1 MVVIYAE
8 KPDMGEKIAAALGG
22 PSFHKQEK
30 KNGFYQIRYKEK
42 EYQVTWGQGHLCA
55 LADASGYNPDYKNW
69 RKMPVPFIPDTYKI
83 VLNLKSKNPVK
94 QLYSIVSKLFSQA
107 DMIINAT
114 DFDREGELIFYYL
127 YAYSHCSKP
136 VMRVNLASTTKDAI
150 TNAFDNLLNNSE
162 FTGLVSS
169 ARCRSIADWV
179 VGCNLTVAM
188 TLANGG
194 RNVIPVGR
202 VQTPTLA
209 MVVKRDLAISE
220 FKPTDYYV
228 VEGIFTT
235 ASGDTYKGTHKNRKF
250 EDRNTAEAVLSKC
263 TDNGIVVSMEKKDIF
278 KEPPYLYSLDTIQM
292 DANSNFGFTLD
303 QTLDLIQKL
312 YEKGYVTYP
321 RTDSQFLPEDMFSSI
336 QDIQKMLKSSGYSE
350 LFNQEATAAN
360 MAKHKKLFF
369 NDEKVGS
376 HYAIIPTDHAP
387 SELSQDEAKIYGLI
401 ADSVIRMLYPAAKY
415 EKTKIITSVNSEEF
429 VTTGSTLAEKG
440 WMYVH
445 GKSKEELLPELHE
458 NESVRAECQITAK
471 KTEPPKVYTDKSLL
485 VAMKTA
491 GKDLEDEDL
500 RKLMAEQKIE
510 GIGTVATRAG
520 IVKQL
525 IGRGFL
531 ERKKNK
537 ILSTA
542 AGKELIKA
550 IPVEEVKSA
559 ILTAQ
564 CENELAQIMENKESP
579 EQFLESLYKNVTNW
593 CHEIMALQ
601 KGTVTSGGY
610 GNTSDGSTNLMC
622 PVCGNPLRKM
632 SWGYGCSDYKNGC
645 QFAIGKICGRLLTE
659 SQIRALLSK
668 GKIGPIAGFTRKDG
682 SKFEATLVL
691 EKEEEKGKIKNY
703 KIVFEK
709 QGSLKNEAADLYARC
724 PKCGGRIIRE
734 EYGWICEN
742 GCKPAVPYKLCD
754 RKMETDMAE
763 ALFTAGQTPVLEGF
777 YSEKKQKYFS
787 AGLKMDGDKVSF
799 YFPGRE

>member
-30 KNGFYQIRYKEK
+30 KNGFYQIRYKGK

-55 LADASGYNPDYKNW
+55 LADASGYNPEYKNW
-69 RKMPVPFIPDTYKI
+69 RKLPVPFIPDNYKI

-94 QLYSIVSKLFSQA
+94 QLYAVVSKLFSQA

-136 VMRVNLASTTKDAI
+136 VMRVNLASTTKEAI

-188 TLANGG
+188 TLSNGG
-194 RNVIPVGR
+194 RSVIPVGR

-209 MVVKRDLAISE
+209 MVVKRDLEIAE
-220 FKPTDYYV
+220 FKPADYYV

-235 ASGDTYKGTHKNRKF
+235 VSGDTYKGIHKSRKF
-250 EDRNTAEAVLSKC
+250 DSKSEAEVILKKC
-263 TDNGIVVSMEKKDIF
+263 EDNGIVENIEKKDIF
-278 KEPPYLYSLDTIQM
+278 KTPPYLYSLDTIQM

-303 QTLDLIQKL
+303 QTLDIIQKL

-321 RTDSQFLPEDMFSSI
+321 RTDSQFLPEDMFEPI
-336 QDIQKMLKSSGYSE
+336 QNIQKMLKLNGYSE
-350 LFNQEATAAN
+350 LFNHNAMAAN
-360 MAKHKKLFF
+360 MVKHKKVFF

-387 SELSQDEAKIYGLI
+387 SELSPDETKIYGLI
-401 ADSVIRMLYPAAKY
+401 ADSVIRMLYPDARF
-415 EKTKIITSVNSEEF
+415 EKTKVITSVNGEEF
-429 VTTGSTLAEKG
+429 ITTGSTLAEKG

-458 NESVRAECQITAK
+458 NEQVQSECQIVAK
-471 KTEPPKVYTDKSLL
+471 KTEPPKAFTDKTLL
-485 VAMKTA
+485 AAMKTA
-491 GKDLEDEDL
+491 GKDLEDDEL

-510 GIGTVATRAG
+510 GIGTVATRAN

-525 IGRGFL
+525 IVRGLL

-537 ILSTA
+537 IFSTA

-564 CENELAQIMENKESP
+564 CEKELTSIMENKENP
-579 EQFLESLYKNVTNW
+579 EQFLERLYQNVTKW

-601 KGTVTSGGY
+601 KGSISAGEY
-610 GNTSDGSTNLMC
+610 GKSLDDSTNLIC
-622 PVCGNPLRKM
+622 PVCGNLLRKM
-632 SWGYGCSDYKNGC
+632 AWGYGCSEYKNGC
-645 QFAIGKICGRLLTE
+645 KFAIGKICGKLLTE
-659 SQIRALLSK
+659 NQLRTLLSK
-668 GKIGPIAGFTRKDG
+668 GKVGPIVGFARKDG

-691 EKEEEKGKIKNY
+691 EKEEEKGQIINY
-703 KIVFEK
+703 KIAFEK
-709 QGSLKNEAADLYARC
+709 HGSLKNEAVDLYARC
-724 PKCGGRIIRE
+724 PKCGGRIIKGD
-734 EYGWICEN
+734 YGWICEK
-742 GCKPAVPYKLCD
+742 GCRPAVPYKLCE
-754 RKMETDMAE
+754 RKIDSDMAE
-763 ALFTAGQTPVLEGF
+763 ALFTAGQTPILEGF
-777 YSEKKQKYFS
+777 YSEKKQRYFS
-787 AGLKMDGDKVSF
+787 AGLKIDGDKVSF
-799 YFPGRE
+799 YFPGKE